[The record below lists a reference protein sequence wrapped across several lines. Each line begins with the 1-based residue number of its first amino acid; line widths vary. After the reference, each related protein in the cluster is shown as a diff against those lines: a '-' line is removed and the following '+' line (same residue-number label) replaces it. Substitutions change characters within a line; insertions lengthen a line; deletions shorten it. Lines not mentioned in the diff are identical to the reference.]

1 MLKQTYN
8 QKQTQKHLPKI
19 ILTQNILS
27 IPTLA
32 LDNII
37 KRELEMNP
45 MLEEENEIEEEENQQ
60 EQITDEPIA
69 DSLPETPETELQKAD
84 EPEIEPEE
92 VNPKEEYDWDEYFEN
107 EAEEYKSYDGEP
119 ANKFDKNS
127 LIQESSSLLD
137 TLRLQLQLSDLDK
150 KLIFIGEEIIW
161 SLNDDG
167 YFTDAPE
174 DILSDLEAKKKQTEF
189 EDESFTMEELNEALT
204 FIQNTLDPAGIAAR
218 NLNECLMIQA
228 RRSGKSQEFIDYSE
242 TVLKNHFEDLR
253 LKRYERIS
261 KEMNI
266 DMEKV
271 KEIFDFIH
279 KLNPKPGLKNESPV
293 ENYIIPDLIVKKID
307 EKYEIFLNDKFVPS
321 LRINRTYRNLFV
333 DEKKTLDKNTKE
345 YITNNFNRARWFID
359 AINSRRETMLKIME
373 AIIERQEYFFE
384 NNGERLS
391 PLYEKD
397 VAEYIKMDTSTVSR
411 AVRGKFVQ
419 TDFGIYELRSFFT
432 SPLATNDGADVSNVE
447 AKVRLRELIDN
458 EDKTKPLT
466 DEELTHEMNKIGF
479 RIARRTIAKYRE
491 AINIPVAKLRR
502 EIK

>member
-1 MLKQTYN
+1 MLKQTYT
-8 QKQTQKHLPKI
+8 QKLTQKHLPKI

-37 KRELEMNP
+37 KRELELNP
-45 MLEEENEIEEEENQQ
+45 MLEEENETDEEETDQQ
-60 EQITDEPIA
+60 QITEESIT
-69 DSLPETPETELQKAD
+69 DSLPDHNENDPQKTESD
-84 EPEIEPEE
+84 IEAEE
-92 VNPKEEYDWDEYFEN
+92 ANPKEEFDWDEYFEN
-107 EAEEYKSYDGEP
+107 ESDEYKSYDGEP
-119 ANKFDKNS
+119 GSNFDKNS
-127 LIQESSSLLD
+127 LIRDSSNLFD
-137 TLRLQLQLSDLDK
+137 TLNLQLQLSDLSK
-150 KLIFIGEEIIW
+150 KLIFIGEEILW

-167 YFTDAPE
+167 YFTDNPE
-174 DILSDLEAKKKQTEF
+174 DILSDLDAKKEQTEF
-189 EDESFTMEELNEALT
+189 ENESFLMEELNEALNY
-204 FIQNTLDPAGIAAR
+204 IQKHLDPAGIAAR
-218 NLNECLMIQA
+218 NLNECLLIQIQ
-228 RRSGKSQEFIDYSE
+228 RSGQNQEFKNYSE

-261 KEMNI
+261 RDMNI
-266 DMEKV
+266 DLEKV

-279 KLNPKPGLKNESPV
+279 RLNPKPGLKNESPV
-293 ENYIIPDLIVKKID
+293 ENYIVPDLVVKKVD
-307 EKYEIFLNDKFVPS
+307 DKFEIFLNDKFVPS
-321 LRINRTYRNLFV
+321 LRINRTYKNLFV

-373 AIIERQEYFFE
+373 AIIDRQTYFFE

-397 VAEYIKMDTSTVSR
+397 VAENIKMDTSTVSR

-432 SPLATNDGADVSNVE
+432 SPLATNDGEDVSNVE
-447 AKVRLRELIDN
+447 AKVRLKELIDN
-458 EDKTKPLT
+458 EINTKPLT
-466 DEELTHEMNKIGF
+466 DEELTHEMNKKGF
-479 RIARRTIAKYRE
+479 KIARRTIAKYRE

-502 EIK
+502 EI